1 MHQISEATLTFEA
14 PMLRNPQ
21 LSWSA
26 LAAFSRSM
34 ARMME
39 AGVEIRKSLQTSS
52 RQSGDRRLPG
62 VVDNVVQSVASGRTL
77 AEAFAK
83 EGEHFPPLYRDLV
96 SVGEQTGSVPEVFSA
111 LAKYYESRVKQVRD
125 FRAAVA
131 WPVIQLIA
139 AVSIVGLLIFILGLL
154 PVGENGKPFDVL
166 GLGLYGATGSTIWF
180 TCWAVAAGSGFVL
193 WKLLSNN
200 SSWQMILHPVLLG
213 VPVLGH
219 CMRSF
224 ATSRFS
230 WCFALTQQA
239 GMSIKPSLEC
249 SLKATANGA
258 FIGAQPLIWQELA
271 SGEPLTEALT
281 ASKLF
286 SSEYL
291 QVVATAEETGT
302 VPEQLDRLSHLFDEE
317 AQRSM
322 TRLTSLFSAGIWVGV
337 ALVVIFFIFRIA
349 MLYVGMLNDAVQQAM

>member
-1 MHQISEATLTFEA
+1 
-14 PMLRNPQ
+14 MLRNPQ

-52 RQSGDRRLPG
+52 RQSPDGRLPG
-62 VVDNVVQSVASGRTL
+62 VVANVVQSVASGKTL
-77 AEAFAK
+77 AEAMEK
-83 EGEHFPPLYRDLV
+83 EGEHFPPLFRDLV

-111 LAKYYESRVKQVRD
+111 LAKYYDSRVKQVRD
-125 FRAAVA
+125 FRAAIA
-131 WPVIQLIA
+131 WPVIQLVA
-139 AVSIVGLLIFILGLL
+139 AVCIVGLLIFILGLL
-154 PVGENGKPFDVL
+154 PAGPDGKPFDVL
-166 GLGLYGATGSTIWF
+166 GLGLYGATGAVTWF
-180 TCWAVAAGSGFVL
+180 ISWMVAAGTGIVL
-193 WKLLSNN
+193 WKILSNN
-200 SSWQMILHPVLLG
+200 PSWQMILHPALLG

-271 SGEPLTEALT
+271 AGETLTDALT

-286 SSEYL
+286 SGDYL

-302 VPEQLDRLSHLFDEE
+302 VPEQLDRLSHLFEEE

-322 TRLTSLFSAGIWVGV
+322 NRLTSLFSGAVWAGV
-337 ALVVIFFIFRIA
+337 ALVVIFFILRIA
-349 MLYVGMLNDAVQQAM
+349 MIYVGMLNDAVKQAM